1 SRDCLRLQRRA
12 ARGAIRADCARRNGH
27 LRERSALHRGGRLMP
42 RLVPAPRRDALE
54 QRDGER
60 PTPRSIPEVH
70 EQTRSLRPAPQRS
83 SGPTRMDAVR
93 LIGGVAGAGL
103 TGSPIGLGLGI
114 AAGELAKRAYRATMD
129 VPTVDEM
136 PPELRPFFVGGEI
149 LGGSL
154 APGMAPFAAG
164 RARTGVRFVGR
175 IIESAQ
181 QRPVAFTAA
190 EASAAIGS
198 ATGAGLSSRIFDGN
212 PWAALAG
219 GVVGGAFSPGSA
231 SFTATGLLSDAYQR
245 ARAITSTAG
254 QTNRAAAELH
264 ALLAETGEDPAALVK
279 ALREPDVEGARRTAA
294 QLTGSPAL
302 QLLEAE

>member
-1 SRDCLRLQRRA
+1 REHTGVRAHCGPRTEGHCRVRAERSRDCLCLQRRA

-27 LRERSALHRGGRLMP
+27 LRERSALHCGGRLMP
-42 RLVPAPRRDALE
+42 RLVPAPRRDAPE

-60 PTPRSIPEVH
+60 PAPRSIPEIH

-83 SGPTRMDAVR
+83 SGPTRMDAVLSGASSGMLESFP
-93 LIGGVAGAGL
+93 LIGGVAGAAL
-103 TGSPIGLGLGI
+103 TGGSPIGLGLGI
-114 AAGELAKRAYRATMD
+114 AAGELVKRAYRATMD

-164 RARTGVRFVGR
+164 RARTGVRFVDR

-212 PWAALAG
+212 PWAELAG
-219 GVVGGAFSPGSA
+219 GVAGGVFSPGSA
-231 SFTATGLLSDAYQR
+231 SFTATGLFSDAYSR
-245 ARAITSTAG
+245 ARAMLSTAG
-254 QTNRAAAELH
+254 RTNRAAAELH
-264 ALLAETGEDPAALVK
+264 
-279 ALREPDVEGARRTAA
+279 
-294 QLTGSPAL
+294 
-302 QLLEAE
+302 